1 MGARAHGNPDT
12 IIIHLPI
19 GCRRA
24 SVSSRVPAAAESS
37 NSSSSR
43 RCTSTSVVRWRTSVP
58 HTHTHTRRH
67 ERCPWCR
74 RRRVSSSSNGGG
86 TGQERHTGNTIHR
99 GGSRVVAHHRAYQYG
114 TRYIGRSHARTN
126 THALT
131 LSRAATAA
139 RARSRTRTHRRS
151 GARAPTS
158 WTRTRERARPRALRY
173 PTAHVRRLPPP
184 RRRRVSRIFMYNV
197 ADGRGG
203 GGGGR
208 PIAGRPGTDDGV
220 GVSTARRGTERFPE
234 SVTFGRK
241 RRAPRRRINLFP
253 DRHRNNNL
261 YYYVNVLISLSSQ
274 PQPNM

>member
-1 MGARAHGNPDT
+1 M
-12 IIIHLPI
+12 
-19 GCRRA
+19 
-24 SVSSRVPAAAESS
+24 SSRVPAAESS
-37 NSSSSR
+37 NSSSSHR

-74 RRRVSSSSNGGG
+74 RRRVSSSNNGGG
-86 TGQERHTGNTIHR
+86 TGQERYTGNTIHR

-131 LSRAATAA
+131 LSRPLALVHAHARTVGRAHAHRRRSRAHASA
-139 RARSRTRTHRRS
+139 RARAYYATRPHTYVAPRRRCLNS
-151 GARAPTS
+151 
-158 WTRTRERARPRALRY
+158 
-173 PTAHVRRLPPP
+173 

-197 ADGRGG
+197 ADG
-203 GGGGR
+203 GGR
-208 PIAGRPGTDDGV
+208 PIAGRPGTVDGV

-241 RRAPRRRINLFP
+241 RRAPRRRINLFQP
-253 DRHRNNNL
+253 
-261 YYYVNVLISLSSQ
+261 SS
-274 PQPNM
+274 